1 MNSKLSKALSD
12 DAGSLKKDILSIIAS
27 FSPDG
32 VLVPSINPGAK
43 KSEVRGWLHPATA
56 KLLCPQ
62 RHLAA
67 LNSDYHRYDPHPGY
81 LISTEAR

>member
-27 FSPDG
+27 VSPDG

-43 KSEVRGWLHPATA
+43 KSEVRGWLHPGTA
-56 KLLCPQ
+56 KLNATSLHSIVTITGMILNP
-62 RHLAA
+62 AA
-67 LNSDYHRYDPHPGY
+67 
-81 LISTEAR
+81 